1 MKTFRLPT
9 LLMAL
14 LGASLIA
21 TLAGCSPSVPDTLKV
36 GMLVSQTGPYGLRG
50 KDLLNGAQLAAD
62 EINAAG
68 YKIGGKTVKVEIVA
82 VDDKGEIDGA
92 KAGTET
98 LLGDGVAAIIGPLN
112 TPQAVPVIPMIA
124 AKGIPHF
131 FTTTAANLVGLGKGN
146 AFRLLANDD
155 LQGKAMAVFANEDL
169 HAQRVA
175 TIVEKGDYGR
185 GLNKAFMASMP
196 KAAERVVVSMEVGSK
211 DMVTPEMAS
220 QIKAANVDVV
230 VLFAREPQLKSLF
243 ASLKEVGH
251 THVTVLGTNVVRNK
265 NVATLPI
272 PVKAM
277 YATATAIDASEF
289 PNGQAFLNAFS
300 AKYKSAPVW
309 GAHYAY
315 DCVYALTD
323 AAHRA
328 GTLQSAALLETLKKI
343 EPITRVNQQ
352 MRFTETG
359 EQKYPNIGVYKV
371 DNGVWAVQTVSASW

>member
-1 MKTFRLPT
+1 MKTFHLPT

-21 TLAGCSPSVPDTLKV
+21 GLAGCSPSVPDTLKV

-98 LLGDGVAAIIGPLN
+98 LLGEGVTAIIGPLN

-131 FTTTAANLVGLGKGN
+131 FTTTAANLVQLGKGN

-185 GLNKAFMASMP
+185 GLNKAFMASTP

-211 DMVTPEMAS
+211 DLITTEMAN

-251 THVTVLGTNVVRNK
+251 TGVTVLGTNVVRNK

-289 PNGQAFLNAFS
+289 PNGQAFLNAFA

-328 GTLQSAALLETLKKI
+328 GTLQSEALLTTLKKI

-371 DNGVWAVQTVSASW
+371 ENGVWAVQTVSASW

>member
-1 MKTFRLPT
+1 M
-9 LLMAL
+9 LLVAL
-14 LGASLIA
+14 LGASLVA
-21 TLAGCSPSVPDTLKV
+21 GLAGCSPSVPDTLKV

-68 YKIGGKTVKVEIVA
+68 YKIDGKTVKIEIVA

-92 KAGTET
+92 KVGAET
-98 LLGDGVAAIIGPLN
+98 LLGKGVAAIIGPLN
-112 TPQAVPVIPMIA
+112 TPQAMPVIPMIA

-131 FTTTAANLVGLGKGN
+131 FTTTAANLVHLGKGN

-155 LQGKAMAVFANEDL
+155 LQGKAMAVFANENL

-175 TIVEKGDYGR
+175 TIVEKGNYGR
-185 GLNKAFMASMP
+185 GLNKAFMASAP

-211 DMVTPEMAS
+211 DMVTTEMAN
-220 QIKAANVDVV
+220 QIKAANADVV
-230 VLFAREPQLKSLF
+230 VLFAREPQLTSLF
-243 ASLKEVGH
+243 ASLEKVGY
-251 THVTVLGTNVVRNK
+251 TGVTVLGTNVVRNK
-265 NVATLPI
+265 NVATLQI

-289 PNGQAFLNAFS
+289 PNGQAFLNAFA
-300 AKYKSAPVW
+300 AKYKGVPVW

-315 DCVYALTD
+315 DCVYAFTD
-323 AAHRA
+323 AAQRA
-328 GTLQSAALLETLKKI
+328 GTLRSEALLTTLKKI

-371 DNGVWAVQTVSASW
+371 ENGVWAVQMVSASW